1 MSLKEK
7 LAALKAA
14 AAQKMPPEA
23 LEVIQRARQQIEASG
38 LAGKARK
45 VGEMAPSFSLPDSTG
60 TEYALADVLAR
71 GPVVLTFFRG
81 GW

>member
-7 LAALKAA
+7 LAALKTAA
-14 AAQKMPPEA
+14 VQKMPPEA
-23 LEVIQRARQQIEASG
+23 LQVIQRARQRLEESG

-45 VGEMAPSFSLPDSTG
+45 AGDRAPAFSLPDTSGNVHDLQAMLT
-60 TEYALADVLAR
+60 R
-71 GPVVLTFFRG
+71 GPVVLVFFRG